1 MEPAMSASTTLTR
14 IVRVRVK
21 EGNTGLFYAESSDL
35 RGLLVAAEDMNTLWE
50 RVPGAIK
57 DLYKATGTSVVVTRA
72 QDEDPH
78 TYPFAA
84 IPTEILAQLTEL
96 AQREALHH

>member
-1 MEPAMSASTTLTR
+1 MSASATLTR
-14 IVRVRVK
+14 IVHVRVK

-35 RGLLVAAEDMNTLWE
+35 KGLLVAAQDMSTLWE

-57 DLYKATGTSVVVTRA
+57 DLYEATGTSVVVTQA
-72 QDEDPH
+72 SDEDPH

-84 IPTEILAQLTEL
+84 IPTEILPHLAAL
-96 AQREALHH
+96 AQQVPSHL

>member
-1 MEPAMSASTTLTR
+1 MSASTTLTR

-21 EGNTGLFYAESSDL
+21 EGNAGLFYAESSDL
-35 RGLLVAAEDMNTLWE
+35 KGLLVAAQDMNTLWE

-57 DLYKATGTSVVVTRA
+57 DLYAATGTSVVVTQAR
-72 QDEDPH
+72 DEDPH

-84 IPTEILAQLTEL
+84 IPTEILPQLAEL
-96 AQREALHH
+96 AQQESSHH

>member
-1 MEPAMSASTTLTR
+1 MSASATLTR

-35 RGLLVAAEDMNTLWE
+35 KGLLVAAEDMSTLWE

-57 DLYKATGTSVVVTRA
+57 DLYEATGTSVVVTQA
-72 QDEDPH
+72 KDEDPH

-84 IPTEILAQLTEL
+84 IPTEILAQLAEL
-96 AQREALHH
+96 AQKEPAHH

>member
-1 MEPAMSASTTLTR
+1 MSASATLTR

-35 RGLLVAAEDMNTLWE
+35 KGLLVAAQDMNTLWE
-50 RVPGAIK
+50 KVPGAIR
-57 DLYKATGTSVVVTRA
+57 DLYEATGTSVVVTQA
-72 QDEDPH
+72 KDEDPH

-84 IPTEILAQLTEL
+84 IPTEILPLLAEL
-96 AQREALHH
+96 AQQETPHH